1 MWIFTSKSFLSVVVD
16 RSHPSRLL
24 VRASVCHQTN
34 LVTVAEEIAK
44 RETRNQY
51 FYDIQLDPVRLQR
64 QGGNITHTRG
74 REDNNFKTFI
84 SIWSNY

>member
-44 RETRNQY
+44 RETRNQNLLTKPHI
-51 FYDIQLDPVRLQR
+51 FRSQQAFGCKR
-64 QGGNITHTRG
+64 
-74 REDNNFKTFI
+74 DNYNAKFLNKGFAFSGSHFKG
-84 SIWSNY
+84 

>member
-64 QGGNITHTRG
+64 QGGNITHTQ
-74 REDNNFKTFI
+74 
-84 SIWSNY
+84 